1 MLIAQAGLERGEAV
15 IVSQSNTGSNI
26 EVTKPQMFDGTVNKV
41 SGFLIVCILYI
52 RMRMRDEVV
61 KEQVQWILSY
71 V

>member
-15 IVSQSNTGSNI
+15 IVPQSNTGSNI
-26 EVTKPQMFDGTVNKV
+26 EVIKPQMFDGTVNKV
-41 SGFLIVCILYI
+41 SGFFIVCRLYI
-52 RMRMRDEVV
+52 RMRMRDVVV